1 MKARKFIQ
9 VLLVVFIMIASLVVP
24 ILACTCN
31 CVYDQEEGEKD
42 CTTAIAVGEATADGR
57 TRVCQ
62 SRDLG
67 CKSELIVRMTVDD
80 ETGIKVIG
88 MLNSEGV
95 GAAGNGIGCVSGAQ
109 CDSDT
114 YIDKDSGYRLDHGYI
129 KEDYP
134 DYCHDYPWLA
144 RSYILRKAHS
154 AEEALELATD
164 GLPPGSW
171 EITGPIEDAAFGAA
185 NAFIGPYLWPL
196 RRNPADRD
204 KSVRGERAQQL
215 LDERLGAI
223 TTPWMFRIMRDH
235 DLYEYDLTV
244 RSDSAGHIA
253 RRSYRKFNGGTCYC
267 FVNEIHPKYTD
278 MLSVY
283 WTTINWPLISPFLPF
298 FIGLPAIPPPV
309 TEGDAN
315 KTVVFQEL
323 LNAVAYNMDVLPKV
337 QQFWESFEF
346 ETLREIGYLETKV
359 IALVDADDRESAE
372 QLLYDFC
379 NGKVELAITYAEM
392 LTKKVIEDSLIK
404 VDVKVSP
411 WQPEGYNESWN
422 LETCPSPASPKG
434 K

>member
-9 VLLVVFIMIASLVVP
+9 VLVVSFIMIASLVVP
-24 ILACTCN
+24 ILAVCN
-31 CVYDQEEGEKD
+31 CVDDQEEYEKE
-42 CTTAIAVGEATADGR
+42 CTTAIAVGKATVDGR
-57 TRVCQ
+57 TLVCQ
-62 SRDLG
+62 SRDNNTG
-67 CKSELIVRMTVDD
+67 KMSKIVVRMTVDD

-95 GAAGNGIGCVSGAQ
+95 GAAGNGIGCVPGAQ

-114 YIDKDSGYRLDHGYI
+114 YIDKDSGYRLDHGYM
-129 KEDYP
+129 KDAYP

-154 AEEALELATD
+154 AEEALKLATD

-171 EITGPIEDAAFGAA
+171 EITGPIKDNAFGAA
-185 NAFIGPYLWPL
+185 NTFIGPHLWNFSKDPAGWNKDV
-196 RRNPADRD
+196 RR
-204 KSVRGERAQQL
+204 ERAQQL
-215 LDERLGAI
+215 LDERMGTI

-235 DLYEYDLTV
+235 DLYDYDLTV
-244 RSDSAGHIA
+244 SSDNDGHIA
-253 RRSYRKFNGGTCYC
+253 RRGYNGFNGGTYYC
-267 FVNEIHPKYTD
+267 FVNEVHPEYTD

-283 WTTINWPLISPFLPF
+283 WTTFNWQLISPFLPF
-298 FIGLPAIPPPV
+298 FIGLPAIPPAV

-323 LNAVAYNMDVLPKV
+323 LNAVAYNMDLLPKV
-337 QQFWESFEF
+337 EQFWESFEF
-346 ETLREIGYLETKV
+346 ETLREIVYLEKQV
-359 IALVDADDRESAE
+359 IKLVDDGNREAAE

-379 NGKVELAITYAEM
+379 NEKVELAITYATM
-392 LTKKVIEDSLIK
+392 LTEKVIEDSLIK

-422 LETCPSPASPKG
+422 LEKCPPPALPK
-434 K
+434 